1 MRKIT
6 IILLFCTT
14 CLFGQ
19 DSILLTKNFQFQDGI
34 YLSLEEFQT
43 NQPTFG
49 WDEVSAS
56 IFTNPQTML
65 TQISTISLPDGSED
79 LPLDAHKIYALS
91 IEGVPSIQVA
101 SAEIQKNLATFAAL
115 KVRGKICYFG
125 FPTIQKK
132 EIAMQAFNPKNG
144 RPFRTS
150 TIEREEEVFVEKMM
164 NFATG
169 EILPFEVNNFLKWIK
184 EDADLVKTISELNP
198 AQQKEKLFKCLL
210 IFDDRNHLYLVN

>member
-6 IILLFCTT
+6 IVMLFCTT

-19 DSILLTKNFQFQDGI
+19 DSIKLTKNFQFQDGI
-34 YLSLEEFQT
+34 YLSLEEFQA
-43 NQPTFG
+43 NEPTFG
-49 WDEVSAS
+49 WDELSAS

-65 TQISTISLPDGSED
+65 TQISSISLPNGGED
-79 LPLDAHKIYALS
+79 LVLDAHSIYALS
-91 IEGVPSIQVA
+91 IEGVPSILVE

-150 TIEREEEVFVEKMM
+150 TIEREEEVFVEKMLH
-164 NFATG
+164 FETG
-169 EILPFEVNNFLKWIK
+169 EILPFEVNNFLKWIQ

-198 AQQKEKLFKCLL
+198 KEQKEKLFKCLL
-210 IFDDRNHLYLVN
+210 IFDDRNHLYLNN